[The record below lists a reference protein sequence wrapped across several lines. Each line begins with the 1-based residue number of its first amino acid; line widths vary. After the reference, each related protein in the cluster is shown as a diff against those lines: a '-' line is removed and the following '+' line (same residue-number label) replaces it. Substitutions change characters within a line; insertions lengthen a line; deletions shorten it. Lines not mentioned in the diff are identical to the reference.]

1 MSQIVYAKAKYV
13 RSTARKTRL
22 VIDEIRRKNA
32 LATSELLKFTTKRA
46 AQLIR
51 KVLDSAVANAV
62 NNYGMAKKD
71 LVIVEAYV
79 NEAPTF
85 KRGRAVSR
93 GRYHQILKRNAHII
107 IGVSTDADAM
117 STVAKKETK
126 QQKADKKEVN
136 TKKEV
141 TAKAKRDAETSSA
154 VKAKKTTK
162 PVKAKPVKKV
172 TKPVKK

>member
-22 VIDEIRRKNA
+22 VMAAIRRKNA

-46 AQLIR
+46 AQIIK

-62 NNYGMAKKD
+62 NNFGLAKKD

-93 GRYHQILKRNAHII
+93 GRYHQILKRNAHIV
-107 IGVSTDADAM
+107 IGVSTDPKAM
-117 STVAKKETK
+117 SAVAKKETK
-126 QQKADKKEVN
+126 QEKAEQKKMTAKTKEVAKPAVKT
-136 TKKEV
+136 TK
-141 TAKAKRDAETSSA
+141 TAKKAKT
-154 VKAKKTTK
+154 AKKTK
-162 PVKAKPVKKV
+162 QVKKAS
-172 TKPVKK
+172 KSVKK